1 MEILSNLT
9 IKLLSGLEKIS
20 AVQLVLDKTP
30 QILNKNQVMRRILFI
45 LLVVP
50 ALAVLTGSALA
61 APKILSKDGSLV
73 IENPDAKPAKKSAGS
88 EDTLYELL
96 GQEVQVYIFHN
107 KARIWPQVYMRSGSL
122 PFRGTFSPRDPRVEA
137 LISKYARLY
146 GVDPSLVRAVM
157 RHESGF
163 NPGAVSP
170 KGAQGLMQL
179 MPGTAAL
186 MGVRDPFDPE
196 QNIAGGVGYLRRCL
210 DRFQYNVPLA
220 VAAYNAGPERVAQ
233 CGTVPPIEETQ
244 LFVTNVMGSYA
255 GPLRGGKAAK
265 GGARAAAAKGQGAKP
280 GQKAAK
286 GKDPQAE
293 ESPAIRH
300 RPRPKIIEVRS
311 HKAKSRDVSAE

>member
-1 MEILSNLT
+1 M
-9 IKLLSGLEKIS
+9 KK
-20 AVQLVLDKTP
+20 V
-30 QILNKNQVMRRILFI
+30 LFI

-50 ALAVLTGSALA
+50 ALAAMLGSALA
-61 APKILSKDGSLV
+61 APKVVSRGGSLV
-73 IENPDAKPAKKSAGS
+73 IDNPDAKQTKKSSGS

-96 GQEVQVYIFHN
+96 GHEVQVYIFN
-107 KARIWPQVYMRSGSL
+107 RKTRVWPQVYLRHGSL
-122 PFRGTFSPRDPRVEA
+122 AYRSNLGPRDPRLES
-137 LISKYARLY
+137 LIFKYSRLY

-186 MGVRDPFDPE
+186 MGVRNPFDPE

-220 VAAYNAGPERVAQ
+220 VAAYNAGPERVAR
-233 CGTVPPIEETQ
+233 CGTIPPIEETQ

-255 GPLRGGKAAK
+255 GPRQGAKAAK
-265 GGARAAAAKGQGAKP
+265 GAARSAP
-280 GQKAAK
+280 GQKGKSGKKLAK
-286 GKDPQAE
+286 GKDSQTE
-293 ESPAIRH
+293 EASPVRR

-311 HKAKSRDVSAE
+311 YKGKSKNRSAE